1 MPTHRHN
8 FYEIILIE
16 LGSETQTIDDS
27 KQEISNNQVF
37 FLSPYNVH
45 NIDTANIQKGTVV
58 AFEESVLYKTEEDYL
73 LLQTIIFGF
82 SFDQKI
88 TIDAEVAEKLKTYFT
103 LLENEIS
110 SNLNSSEIIYSLLK
124 IILVTIQNK
133 FKAEFKN
140 TNQTNSNNTIFY
152 QFLSLLNKHYKQ
164 EHSVE
169 FYAKKLNLTAIN
181 FTKMLQSVTNKIP

>member
-1 MPTHRHN
+1 M
-8 FYEIILIE
+8 
-16 LGSETQTIDDS
+16 S
-27 KQEISNNQVF
+27 
-37 FLSPYNVH
+37 
-45 NIDTANIQKGTVV
+45 
-58 AFEESVLYKTEEDYL
+58 
-73 LLQTIIFGF
+73 QTIIFGF
-82 SFDQKI
+82 NFDQKI
-88 TIDAEVAEKLKTYFT
+88 TIDAEIAEKLKTYFT

-152 QFLSLLNKHYKQ
+152 KFLSLLNKHYKQ

-181 FTKMLQSVTNKIP
+181 FAKMLQSATNKNPLTIIHERII